1 MATLSKMGPF
11 IIFLSSIDPIIQIS
25 FYLLIRN
32 LIGPQMQPKEL
43 LKTHILHN
51 ILKSRNSCNFFE
63 KFLPEIELVLS
74 ESSNFPFRHTHMII
88 GILSIQGVTAKSAH
102 LCWTAGIDVHSSLL
116 HPVGISGLSIPGLK

>member
-1 MATLSKMGPF
+1 
-11 IIFLSSIDPIIQIS
+11 
-25 FYLLIRN
+25 
-32 LIGPQMQPKEL
+32 MQPKEL

-102 LCWTAGIDVHSSLL
+102 LLL
-116 HPVGISGLSIPGLK
+116 YRCTLFAVTPCTLTS